1 MNDHTPDTVGV
12 DISKAHLDVHR
23 RASGDSARFTNDAA
37 GFEALASWLGDTA
50 AWVVYESTG
59 PWHRAFEEALAGRLR
74 LACVNAMRARRFAQA
89 MGQEAKTDAA
99 DARVL
104 AIQFKVFD
112 VNRPDAWDRM
122 KGFAGGVAGALVG
135 RIRRELPD
143 GGMFAQPMGGAADD
157 LESFL
162 LMKLSGGGDKLLFR
176 GSKPISD
183 PSGTLC
189 VAGTGSTGHYCVRV
203 KTVRVPEGT

>member
-1 MNDHTPDTVGV
+1 MSRV
-12 DISKAHLDVHR
+12 DCWD
-23 RASGDSARFTNDAA
+23 
-37 GFEALASWLGDTA
+37 
-50 AWVVYESTG
+50 
-59 PWHRAFEEALAGRLR
+59 RLIHMVTCER
-74 LACVNAMRARRFAQA
+74 L
-89 MGQEAKTDAA
+89 
-99 DARVL
+99 L

-122 KGFAGGVAGALVG
+122 KGFAGGVADALVG

-162 LMKLSGGGDKLLFR
+162 LMKLSAGGDKLLFR

-189 VAGTGSTGHYCVRV
+189 VSGTGSAGRYCVRV
-203 KTVRVPEGT
+203 KTEGVTTERPVS